1 VKLGDALEPLEAT
14 ADPAAMKTMAALLR
28 DPNMIHL
35 DPAASEALGFGPRV
49 VNQGPIS
56 VGWVHTMLVRA
67 AGGPQNDPPTRIPF
81 HDTVFGGERVTAGRE
96 VTAIST
102 RRGRRGAGRGAGP
115 PQGTEDPD
123 IARPGDIVECEVWL
137 DVQRPD
143 GPVRALSGTARLKG

>member
-1 VKLGDALEPLEAT
+1 MKLGQALEPLEAV

-35 DPAASEALGFGPRV
+35 DPAVSEALGFGPRV

-56 VGWVHTMLVRA
+56 MGWVHSMLARA
-67 AGGPQNDPPTRIPF
+67 AGGPENVVSTRIRF
-81 HDTVFGGERVTAGRE
+81 HDMVFSGERVVAGGE
-96 VTAIST
+96 VTAIVA
-102 RRGRRGAGRGAGP
+102 RRGQRGVGRGVGP
-115 PQGTEDPD
+115 EQDTEELDV
-123 IARPGDIVECEVWL
+123 ARRGDIVECAVWL